1 MLSETEYGDPQ
12 RLNLFREEF
21 PLHPVFERT
30 ETPPAKTLDY
40 KASFHILDNHSQG
53 DTDEDND
60 FFVVQQPPR
69 FNLTDVMGHFETD
82 LRGNFVLV
90 KRQGMTLDPQG
101 KEVLEEYL
109 VDALGRRVNRRGYL
123 VDTKGNIVS
132 KFGDLVVTSD
142 LVDPETDD
150 IPAELFAEL
159 FIPK

>member
-1 MLSETEYGDPQ
+1 
-12 RLNLFREEF
+12 
-21 PLHPVFERT
+21 
-30 ETPPAKTLDY
+30 
-40 KASFHILDNHSQG
+40 
-53 DTDEDND
+53 
-60 FFVVQQPPR
+60 
-69 FNLTDVMGHFETD
+69 MGHFETD

-90 KRQGMTLDPQG
+90 KRQGMTLDATG

-123 VDTKGNIVS
+123 VDTRGNIVS
-132 KFGDLVVTSD
+132 KFGDLVVTAD